1 MNWSM
6 FPYGAYVAF
15 AFACIMF
22 GGLAY
27 RQIIDTLDLRAEHT
41 GEDLDLFISAPG
53 VLLLAA
59 GGLLLI
65 PVSWLCYGTDSPTI
79 WKYALPLVG
88 MVQLFQLSLR
98 LFFQRLRLRTRA
110 IVIRYVLRA
119 GSDVVRFDEI
129 ERIVTRRNMLWSTI
143 TIYHTNNK
151 AASFRIFPPSEPL
164 ILQRIHA
171 LSGVKALV
179 RGEQTPSS

>member
-27 RQIIDTLDLRAEHT
+27 RQIIDTLELRAEQT
-41 GEDLDLFISAPG
+41 GEDLDLCISAPG

-65 PVSWLCYGTDSPTI
+65 PVSWLCYGTESPTI

-88 MVQLFQLSLR
+88 LVQLFQLSLR
-98 LFFQRLRLRTRA
+98 LYFQRLRLRTRA

-119 GSDVVRFDEI
+119 SSAIVRFEEI
-129 ERIVTRRNMLWSTI
+129 ERIVTQRNMLWSTI

-151 AASFRIFPPSEPL
+151 ATSFRIFPLSEPM
-164 ILQRIHA
+164 ILQRIQA
-171 LSGVKALV
+171 LSGVAALV
-179 RGEQTPSS
+179 RDEHTPSS